1 MRLSK
6 MMQSKIDVAVQTASG
21 KIDRILIPGKLYE
34 CWESF
39 KTYACALAHQKQF
52 DPNTFDLAPPSLI
65 VKCEDGKERK
75 YQAEHFIDLQAAR
88 DEKLNQLGI

>member
-1 MRLSK
+1 MKTK
-6 MMQSKIDVAVQTASG
+6 MMQSKIGVSATDPSGNIVA
-21 KIDRILIPGKLYE
+21 ILEKGKLYE
-34 CWESF
+34 CQPAL
-39 KTYACALAHQKQF
+39 KTY
-52 DPNTFDLAPPSLI
+52 DPVTLELAPPSLI

>member
-21 KIDRILIPGKLYE
+21 KIDRILIAGKLYE
-34 CWESF
+34 CWESEIVFTPF
-39 KTYACALAHQKQF
+39 KTY

>member
-21 KIDRILIPGKLYE
+21 KIDRILIAGKLYE
-34 CWESF
+34 CWESEIVFTPF
-39 KTYACALAHQKQF
+39 K
-52 DPNTFDLAPPSLI
+52 SLI

>member
-1 MRLSK
+1 MKTK
-6 MMQSKIDVAVQTASG
+6 MMQSKIAVSVSDPSG
-21 KIDRILIPGKLYE
+21 KIVSILEKGKLYE
-34 CWESF
+34 CQTAL
-39 KTYACALAHQKQF
+39 KTY
-52 DPNTFDLAPPSLI
+52 DPVTFDLAPPSLI

>member
-1 MRLSK
+1 MKTK
-6 MMQSKIDVAVQTASG
+6 MMQSKIGVSATDPSG
-21 KIDRILIPGKLYE
+21 KIVSILEIGKLYE
-34 CWESF
+34 CQTAL
-39 KTYACALAHQKQF
+39 KTY
-52 DPNTFDLAPPSLI
+52 DPVTFDLAPPSLI

>member
-1 MRLSK
+1 MNANAK
-6 MMQSKIDVAVQTASG
+6 MMQSKIGVSATDLTGNIVS
-21 KIDRILIPGKLYE
+21 ILEKGKLYE
-34 CWESF
+34 CQPAL
-39 KTYACALAHQKQF
+39 KTY
-52 DPNTFDLAPPSLI
+52 DPVTLELAPPSLI

>member
-21 KIDRILIPGKLYE
+21 KIDRILIAGKLYE

-39 KTYACALAHQKQF
+39 KTY

-88 DEKLNQLGI
+88 DDKLNQLGI